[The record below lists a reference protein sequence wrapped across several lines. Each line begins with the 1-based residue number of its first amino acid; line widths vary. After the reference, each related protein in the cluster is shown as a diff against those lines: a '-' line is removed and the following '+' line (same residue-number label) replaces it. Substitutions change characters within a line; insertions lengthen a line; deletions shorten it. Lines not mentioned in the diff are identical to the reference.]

1 MTNKRRLTR
10 ATTRSGHVCVVKKEM
25 RKRGCE
31 GQGTVEACVIV
42 LPLSFDRGSCS
53 CYCLEHLYLI
63 RGKWVVREKQKKTSF
78 TLISFF
84 HFFFTLFCII
94 KTLFLLLIFLLFVPA
109 FVTSSACLFHP
120 ASSFLQG
127 TSNIT
132 LGHNFCSSRP
142 KLPCSPL
149 SSCACRPYGNT
160 QKA

>member
-1 MTNKRRLTR
+1 MTNKWRLTR

-84 HFFFTLFCII
+84 HFFKLCSVLLKLFFCH
-94 KTLFLLLIFLLFVPA
+94 LFSYSLYLLL
-109 FVTSSACLFHP
+109 
-120 ASSFLQG
+120 
-127 TSNIT
+127 
-132 LGHNFCSSRP
+132 
-142 KLPCSPL
+142 SPL
-149 SSCACRPYGNT
+149 PLVFFIQPPPFYRVLAI
-160 QKA
+160 

>member
-63 RGKWVVREKQKKTSF
+63 RGKWVVREKQKKPPS
-78 TLISFF
+78 LWSLSFF
-84 HFFFTLFCII
+84 FFKLCSVLLKLFFCH
-94 KTLFLLLIFLLFVPA
+94 LFSFVI
-109 FVTSSACLFHP
+109 SSACLFHP

-142 KLPCSPL
+142 KPLCSPL